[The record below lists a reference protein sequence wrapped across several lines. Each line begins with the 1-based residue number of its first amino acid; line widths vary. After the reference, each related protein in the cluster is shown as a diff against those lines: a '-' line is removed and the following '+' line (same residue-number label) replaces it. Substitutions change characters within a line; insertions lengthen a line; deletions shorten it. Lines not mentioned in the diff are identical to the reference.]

1 MNIKSTK
8 YAVIAAI
15 TFIILFLFNYLGN
28 TQPDKLE
35 RALMAAV
42 AGVIGLTIGMWFVY
56 INSKDDTH
64 HDCDEEIKDNKQ
76 TAKEVCF
83 LFISRLLFFLS

>member
-15 TFIILFLFNYLGN
+15 TFIILFLMNYIGN
-28 TQPDKLE
+28 NNADKIE
-35 RALMAAV
+35 TALMTAV

-56 INSKDDTH
+56 RNSKDDTY
-64 HDCDEEIKDNKQ
+64 HDFD
-76 TAKEVCF
+76 
-83 LFISRLLFFLS
+83 